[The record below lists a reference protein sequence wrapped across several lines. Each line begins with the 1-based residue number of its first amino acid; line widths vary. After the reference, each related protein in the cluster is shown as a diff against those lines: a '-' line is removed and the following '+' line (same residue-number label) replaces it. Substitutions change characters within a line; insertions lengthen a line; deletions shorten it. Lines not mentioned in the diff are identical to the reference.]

1 MKMMAQSTVPFKNQD
16 LIVRMRSMGGP
27 ARVGSFLSPP
37 PHAPRGDCEILESRN
52 YSVYKPLQSNQSGWQ
67 RLLNQLNRYSRVHVL
82 KPWKLGV
89 YSEIESSSTNSKSG
103 LSNVSPE
110 SGLYQT
116 GFTGKWPL
124 PNRFH
129 GKVASAKLFSLE
141 SSFFLNSFHWKVA
154 TTKPVSLESGL
165 YQTGITG
172 KWPLPNRNHRKVA
185 STKPVSPESG
195 LFRTGFTNSRL
206 VWWKVQFF

>member
-1 MKMMAQSTVPFKNQD
+1 MCVCDAFFS
-16 LIVRMRSMGGP
+16 LILYFGKSHQPSQIWICDTYYV
-27 ARVGSFLSPP
+27 FLSPP

-52 YSVYKPLQSNQSGWQ
+52 YSVYNPLQSNQSGWQ
-67 RLLNQLNRYSRVHVL
+67 RLLNQLNRYSRR
-82 KPWKLGV
+82 
-89 YSEIESSSTNSKSG
+89 
-103 LSNVSPE
+103 PE
-110 SGLYQT
+110 SMFLNLENWEFTQKSRVPQQT
-116 GFTGKWPL
+116 LSLGYPM
-124 PNRFH
+124 FH
-129 GKVASAKLFSLE
+129 WKVASAKLFSLE
-141 SSFFLNSFHWKVA
+141 SSFFLNCFHWKVA

-165 YQTGITG
+165 CKTGITG